1 MSKITKE
8 ISVIERI
15 KVFERDGIQWTTS
28 LNIAEI
34 FGKEH
39 KNIIRNIENLECS
52 EGFRRLNFEPR
63 DYVDSRGKSQ
73 PMYELSRDGFSFLV
87 MGFTGAKAAQ
97 FKEAYIDAFNA
108 MEKQVKLQISSNSH
122 QIIIQEKLLAEI
134 NDNQRLSMD
143 VLGKTNQILEMVS
156 GQVSNQG
163 DRLDRVERDLYLI
176 KTNMPLTRKAIRK
189 EDRKKH
195 ISLVY
200 EKFNGKCPLCDETQI
215 VDEYRRPTKQLQI
228 DHAMNRH
235 ESALDKTW
243 AICSRCNLDKSNGSI
258 PEIDV
263 RQCFD
268 GYQMKMRCRERKLQ
282 TQLQLGMAV
291 KECQHE

>member
-1 MSKITKE
+1 MSKELTVVEK
-8 ISVIERI
+8 I
-15 KVFERDGIQWTTS
+15 KVFERDGVQWTTS
-28 LNIAEI
+28 LNIAEV

-39 KNIIRNIENLECS
+39 RDILKAVNNLQCSKEFAERNFAPSEYPDKNNQMR
-52 EGFRRLNFEPR
+52 
-63 DYVDSRGKSQ
+63 
-73 PMYELSRDGFSFLV
+73 PMFELSRDGFSFLV

-97 FKEAYIDAFNA
+97 FKEGYIEAFNA
-108 MEKQVKLQISSNSH
+108 MEKQVRLQISSNSH

-134 NDNQRLSMD
+134 NDNQRLSMA

-176 KTNMPLTRKAIRK
+176 KTNMPLTRKQVRK

-195 ISLVY
+195 IALVY

-215 VDEYRRPTKQLQI
+215 VDELRRPTKQLQI

-243 AICSRCNLDKSNGSI
+243 AICSKCNLDKSNGSI

-282 TQLQLGMAV
+282 IQLQIGMAMNG
-291 KECQHE
+291 